1 MIYQPTLIKGNKP
14 ITIGHNYSML
24 TVLPERNHE
33 DAPWTIPMD
42 IRRVLSDDHSTTIG
56 QLPVKAVL
64 NHPQAPWFNELCVL
78 DADSIYGQ
86 KTFLAPLR
94 E

>member
-1 MIYQPTLIKGNKP
+1 
-14 ITIGHNYSML
+14 ML

-42 IRRVLSDDHSTTIG
+42 IRQVTSDEHSTTIG
-56 QLPVKAVL
+56 QLQLKALL

-78 DADSIYGQ
+78 DADSAYGNN
-86 KTFLAPLR
+86 TFLAPLG